1 MIDNLPEEVL
11 NLIINNLEENN
22 PSKYERTKI
31 SFYRT
36 SILFVLSLR
45 NINRF
50 FKNFIDSQND
60 IWMKVENTGYLES
73 YSNYNPRPNVI
84 NEQRSDEIEQL
95 CLKNTSL
102 DDFRWLFNNNLHLS
116 SKNIQKLIIK
126 NRIDVIKMGFY
137 YEDFLKLIF
146 NKFHLCSSNDLFG
159 LSENT
164 NPMMTAVRYDRV
176 DIVKLFLDSSLHG
189 NPYLNQIE
197 SIFDE
202 SVKYIKTGTLNY
214 LIVNHYE
221 RLKNQ
226 IDRKFTTL
234 ILRFNNIEDTLFYI
248 VINKK
253 AKINRDVMKSLI
265 SKNYIDLFKYC
276 YKNENYDKF
285 KNNSDFLKKCIDVN
299 AFIIFDYLM
308 ENNSYINPSEFTAHF
323 LEKKKHNVIFFNMIL
338 DKYLDLIPLN
348 SKLVSLSIKNKIDE
362 KRLIRLLDKG
372 YFFNEKDIIEVLTA
386 KKINIAKVMINSYQ

>member
-1 MIDNLPEEVL
+1 MIDSLPEEVL

-84 NEQRSDEIEQL
+84 NGQRSDEIEQL

-116 SKNIQKLIIK
+116 SKNIQRLIIK

-137 YEDFLKLIF
+137 YEDFLKLVF

-176 DIVKLFLDSSLHG
+176 EIVKLFLESSLHG
-189 NPYLNQIE
+189 NPYLDQIE

-214 LIVNHYE
+214 LIVNQYE

-299 AFIIFDYLM
+299 SFIIFDYLM

>member
-1 MIDNLPEEVL
+1 MIDSLPEEVL
-11 NLIINNLEENN
+11 NLIINNLEEDN

-31 SFYRT
+31 SFYRE
-36 SILFVLSLR
+36 SILYVLSLR
-45 NINRF
+45 NVNRF
-50 FKNFIDSQND
+50 FKNFIESQND

-73 YSNYNPRPNVI
+73 YSNYNPRPHVI
-84 NEQRSDEIEQL
+84 NEKRSDEIEQL

-116 SKNIQKLIIK
+116 SKNIQRLIIK

-137 YEDFLKLIF
+137 YEDFLKLVF

-176 DIVKLFLDSSLHG
+176 EIVKLFLESSLLG
-189 NPYLNQIE
+189 NPYLDQIE

-221 RLKNQ
+221 RLKKQ

-248 VINKK
+248 VVNKK
-253 AKINRDVMKSLI
+253 ATINRDVMKSLI

-308 ENNSYINPSEFTAHF
+308 ENNSYINPSEFTASF

>member
-11 NLIINNLEENN
+11 NLIFNNLEENN

-31 SFYRT
+31 SFYRI

-84 NEQRSDEIEQL
+84 NGQRSDEIEQL

-116 SKNIQKLIIK
+116 SKNIQRLIIK

-176 DIVKLFLDSSLHG
+176 DIVKLFLESSLHG